1 MVNDS
6 ISYINRGQDSL
17 VNQDS
22 ILHSPFSIGIVKG
35 EIVDLVNRKVGD
47 NISADKPVDHR
58 HEGIKL
64 PFAIEHSDSVFII
77 LLFCF
82 IFFAHI
88 YHGGFSFLKD
98 QISFLFSSG
107 KNDRMHGQTTVKEVL
122 YGYFLLFQAIVLI
135 SVCAY
140 DVFLELDLD
149 TYNTNS
155 ALVTI
160 TSFILLIALFFGVKD
175 FIYMLLGIVF
185 DMDKMVNS
193 WRRIYIMAMEVL
205 GMLYFIPTLFLIY
218 ANYYHFQIVVF
229 MLILFLIVHAIL
241 FYQIISFFIR
251 EKFNFLYLIAYL
263 CTFEILPYIFLIMGL
278 VYLYRI
284 DVFNIL

>member
-1 MVNDS
+1 MINDS
-6 ISYINRGQDSL
+6 ISYISRGQDSL
-17 VNQDS
+17 VNEDPT
-22 ILHSPFSIGIVKG
+22 LHSPFTSGIIKG
-35 EIVDLVNRKVGD
+35 EIVDLVNRKIGD
-47 NISADKPVDHR
+47 EITTDKQVDHG
-58 HEGIKL
+58 HDGIKL
-64 PFAIEHSDSVFII
+64 PFAIEHSDSVFIL

-107 KNDRMHGQTTVKEVL
+107 KNNRMHGQTTVKEVL
-122 YGYFLLFQAIVLI
+122 YGYFLLFQTIVLI
-135 SVCAY
+135 SVCTY
-140 DVFLELDLD
+140 DVFLELSIETDND
-149 TYNTNS
+149 NR
-155 ALVTI
+155 ALITI
-160 TSFILLIALFFGVKD
+160 TSFILLIVFFFGVKD
-175 FIYMLLGIVF
+175 FIYMLLGVIF

-205 GMLYFIPTLFLIY
+205 GILYFIPTLFLIY
-218 ANYYHFQIVVF
+218 ANYYHFQIVAF

-241 FYQIISFFIR
+241 FYQIISFFIQ

-263 CTFEILPYIFLIMGL
+263 CTFEILPYIFLIIGL